1 MEWADYMFTDE
12 MSIEVGAVFGKSLV
26 WREKGE
32 KWHDDCVGTKKK
44 NGTSVMC
51 WGAISWGWKGPFFIW
66 PATTKEEKKKAK
78 EEIEEMNRQMAEE
91 IGRLNAAWKSS
102 EEWRNLR
109 EQELRVA
116 AEQRA
121 VGRAEGRK
129 VKTVQ
134 SFRGK
139 RYTFRPLKVG
149 EGKGVDSWRY
159 VNHLCKLILW
169 PACTERM
176 ASLPNFRLMEDN
188 APSHCS
194 DYTNAAREKVGI
206 PKIEWPAN
214 SPDLNPIEHIWRL
227 MKSRILRRRGEEK
240 ITTPLQM
247 REVLVE
253 EWAKITIEEINN
265 EVSKLPMIMGRCML
279 QDGGNKFD
287 A

>member
-1 MEWADYMFTDE
+1 MA
-12 MSIEVGAVFGKSLV
+12 G
-26 WREKGE
+26 
-32 KWHDDCVGTKKK
+32 
-44 NGTSVMC
+44 
-51 WGAISWGWKGPFFIW
+51 
-66 PATTKEEKKKAK
+66 
-78 EEIEEMNRQMAEE
+78 EIE
-91 IGRLNAAWKSS
+91 RLNAAWKSS

-116 AEQRA
+116 VEQRA

-129 VKTVQ
+129 MKTVQ

-159 VNHLCKLILW
+159 VNLLCKPILW

-176 ASLPNFRLMEDN
+176 ASLPNFCLMEDN
-188 APSHCS
+188 APSHS
-194 DYTNAAREKVGI
+194 SEFTNAARKKVGI

-214 SPDLNPIEHIWRL
+214 SPDLNPIKHIWRL

-240 ITTPLQM
+240 ITSPIQM

-253 EWAKITIEEINN
+253 EWDKITIEEINN